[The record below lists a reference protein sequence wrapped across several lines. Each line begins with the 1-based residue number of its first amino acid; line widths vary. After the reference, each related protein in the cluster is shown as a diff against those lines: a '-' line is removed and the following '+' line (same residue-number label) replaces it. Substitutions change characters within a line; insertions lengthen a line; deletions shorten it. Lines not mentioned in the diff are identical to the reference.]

1 LEQPCRARVHA
12 PLSQR
17 KYTLAMVSNIYKFRR
32 VKWGDPKEKLKV
44 LSEDFRRKLWLDR
57 LSTTQFLLLVAV
69 VSGMTFAC
77 VGALGF
83 YSLL

>member
-1 LEQPCRARVHA
+1 
-12 PLSQR
+12 
-17 KYTLAMVSNIYKFRR
+17 MVSNIYKFRR

-44 LSEDFRRKLWLDR
+44 LSEDLQRKLWLDR

-77 VGALGF
+77 VGALGL